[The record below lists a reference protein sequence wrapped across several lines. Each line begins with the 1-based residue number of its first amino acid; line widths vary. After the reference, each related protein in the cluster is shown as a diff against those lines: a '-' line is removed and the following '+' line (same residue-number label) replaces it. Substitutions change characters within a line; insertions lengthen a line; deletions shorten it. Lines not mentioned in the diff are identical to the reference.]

1 MNDPGTTTPTQ
12 TASALQSVWPGV
24 ATVGLLWLVLVV
36 TGLLPELLGW
46 FAGLGIL
53 VAFVAGTVAAWVHL
67 RMFDTGEP
75 VDTAIVAQANVTRA
89 LALGFGAKLL
99 ALAVGVLVLV
109 AIDVKFP
116 GLAAFA
122 LAFTAAA
129 LVVQLWS
136 AALVNRAATR
146 HSASPRS

>member
-1 MNDPGTTTPTQ
+1 MTQTGTTTRTQ
-12 TASALQSVWPGV
+12 SGTALQSVLPGV

-53 VAFVAGTVAAWVHL
+53 VACLAGTVAAWVHL
-67 RMFDTGEP
+67 RMFDTGGP
-75 VDTAIVAQANVTRA
+75 TDAAIVAQANVTRA
-89 LALGFGAKLL
+89 LALGFGAKLV
-99 ALAVGVLVLV
+99 ALVVGVLVLV